1 MNFIDHYH
9 SPLGDLLTVA
19 DETGLIGL
27 WFEGEKYFADH
38 LTEKPVKS
46 RTPILAQTRRW
57 LDIYF
62 TGKDPGFL
70 PPLCPIGTHFRQAV
84 WALLL
89 QIPYGHTTTYGELA
103 RQFAKMQGGQQ
114 MSAQAIGGAVS
125 HNEISIIIP
134 CHRVI
139 GADGSLTGYA
149 AGLEKKARLLV
160 LEGVS
165 LTRPHLWSFPSI
177 D

>member
-1 MNFIDHYH
+1 MHFIDHYP
-9 SPLGDLLTVA
+9 SSLGDILVA
-19 DETGLIGL
+19 ANETGLIGL
-27 WFEGEKYFADH
+27 WFEGEKFFAGN
-38 LTEKPVKS
+38 LTENPVER
-46 RTPILAQTRRW
+46 RTPILAQTRHW

-70 PPLCPIGTHFRQAV
+70 PPLCPIGTHFRQTV

-103 RQFAKMQGGQQ
+103 RQFAKKQSGRQ

-125 HNEISIIIP
+125 HNAISIIIP

-139 GADGSLTGYA
+139 GADGGLTGYA
-149 AGLEKKARLLV
+149 GGVKKKAQLLEM
-160 LEGVS
+160 EGVNMTYPD
-165 LTRPHLWSFPSI
+165 LGSFHSI